1 MRFNIPFKQLN
12 CTMSVQFKQTNQM
25 ATALQGL
32 SVSGMVVGEKGS
44 VMHASTGSAAMDAN
58 HSIDQSS
65 SKEDIDRFLRTAI
78 SSAKNGEEIKDLV
91 ISIVNKRNPRSGE
104 GCKDTWVHCILH
116 LYENGYSKLVIDLM
130 EFVPESGCIKDW
142 WKIISFINQ
151 RLSLTSEKV
160 DDRYYKMYNPLVVA
174 IFQNF
179 WKYIDNDMKAFQDW
193 KEKYRGLSEEE
204 RAGKRGE
211 LQVILSTAGKWAPR
225 EKGSEDTNIYWW
237 VPITDRDTGNVSG
250 YVKKQLRK
258 MLVHYKYQPIKTV
271 YSDRCVP
278 ILKSRHQATA
288 RKTFSQLNKLC
299 DVCEVKM
306 CSGQWSQIDPARTPS
321 VCTSKITKAWL
332 NEKGKSPLESWE
344 EETGNRYPEDEDRVS
359 ARNILLA
366 SLSKVK
372 GGVLAPYELIRK
384 IKSGRLSRSEEVVN
398 EAQWK
403 AMIAEVR
410 KNIKDYIKE
419 LRVKAAGAAGV
430 SEVTDEDIDDV
441 LSMIDVSGSME
452 CAAAKGI
459 TCMDLSVSLGI
470 VTSELNTGAFKHMAL
485 SYSTEPTLFH
495 FVHADGREY
504 TLKEKYYAVMRNVGY
519 STDVGKAMDLVLKV
533 AVDNKVPEEKMPSLL
548 ILSDGHF
555 DAQVVG
561 GYGWGAGGNYE
572 GKWTSTF
579 DAFELKFKAQGY
591 SAPPMIYFW
600 NLNSRCIEE
609 RTYGHQAQAD
619 RKGVSLVQGWNNA
632 SFKMVMS
639 GQEVIDPAGAEDPED
654 SEVKAKK
661 SAWDDFQGMV
671 NQDCYVWVKELMS
684 ASEEGLL
691 KDYVFDMGEIGEDRK
706 PITLAS
712 LKNESI
718 VFEVTDTEKDGKTEG
733 AVDAGATGD
742 SVATGVVTEV
752 MAEVMTEVIT
762 EVITEVGEAEEDIEV
777 VEEVTPPMKTW
788 GQTIFGSWGGN

>member
-1 MRFNIPFKQLN
+1 
-12 CTMSVQFKQTNQM
+12 MSVQFKQTNQM

-160 DDRYYKMYNPLVVA
+160 DERYYKMYNPLIKA

-193 KEKYRGLSEEE
+193 KEKYRGLNEEE

-271 YSDRCVP
+271 YTDKGVP
-278 ILKSRHQATA
+278 TLQSRHQATA

-306 CSGQWSQIDPARTPS
+306 CSGRWSQINPARAPS

-372 GGVLAPYELIRK
+372 GGVLAPYQLIRK
-384 IKSGRLSRSEEVVN
+384 IKSGKLSRSEEVVN

-419 LRVKAAGAAGV
+419 LRVKAAEAAGAAEAADV

-452 CAAAKGI
+452 CPAAKGI

-504 TLKEKYYAVMRNVGY
+504 SLKEKYDAVMRNVGY

-533 AVDNKVPEEKMPSLL
+533 AVDNKVPEDKMPSLL
-548 ILSDGHF
+548 ILSDGQF
-555 DAQVVG
+555 DVQVTG
-561 GYGWGAGGNYE
+561 GCGWATIGGDNYE

-600 NLNSRCIEE
+600 NLNARCIEE

-639 GQEVIDPAGAEDPED
+639 GQEVIDPAGAIEDGD
-654 SEVKAKK
+654 SKVKDKK
-661 SAWDDFQGMV
+661 SAWDDFQGMIE
-671 NQDCYVWVKELMS
+671 QDCYVWVKELMS

-691 KDYVFDMGEIGEDRK
+691 KDYVFAMGEIGEDRK

-712 LKNESI
+712 LKDKSI
-718 VFEVTDTEKDGKTEG
+718 VFDVIE
-733 AVDAGATGD
+733 
-742 SVATGVVTEV
+742 VATEVEDLGVGDIEVVAEV
-752 MAEVMTEVIT
+752 MAKVMTEV
-762 EVITEVGEAEEDIEV
+762 EDLSVEEAEEDIEV
-777 VEEVTPPMKTW
+777 VEEVTPPVKTW
-788 GQTIFGSWGGN
+788 GQTIFGSWSGN

>member
-1 MRFNIPFKQLN
+1 
-12 CTMSVQFKQTNQM
+12 MSVQFKQTNQTNQM

-44 VMHASTGSAAMDAN
+44 AMHASTGSAAMDAN

-65 SKEDIDRFLRTAI
+65 SKEDIDRILRTAI
-78 SSAKNGEEIKDLV
+78 SGAKNGEEIKDLV

-160 DDRYYKMYNPLVVA
+160 DERYYKMYNPLIKA

-193 KEKYRGLSEEE
+193 KEKYRGMSEEE

-250 YVKKQLRK
+250 YIKKQLRK

-271 YSDRCVP
+271 YADRGVP

-306 CSGQWSQIDPARTPS
+306 CSGRWSQIDPARAPS

-332 NEKGKSPLESWE
+332 NEKCKLPLESWE
-344 EETGNRYPEDEDRVS
+344 EETGNRFPEDEDRVS
-359 ARNILLA
+359 ARNILLT

-372 GGVLAPYELIRK
+372 GGVLAPYQLIRK
-384 IKSGRLSRSEEVVN
+384 IKSGKLSRSEEVVN

-419 LRVKAAGAAGV
+419 LRVKAAGAADVG
-430 SEVTDEDIDDV
+430 EVTDEDIDDV

-452 CAAAKGI
+452 CPAAKGI

-504 TLKEKYYAVMRNVGY
+504 SLKEKYDAVMRNVGY

-533 AVDNKVPEEKMPSLL
+533 AVDNEVPEEKMPSLL
-548 ILSDGHF
+548 ILSDGQF
-555 DAQVVG
+555 DLQVIG
-561 GYGWGAGGNYE
+561 GCGWGTGGNYE

-600 NLNSRCIEE
+600 NLNAMCIGE
-609 RTYGHQAQAD
+609 RTYGYQAQAE
-619 RKGVSLVQGWNNA
+619 RKGVSLVQGWNNS

-639 GQEVIDPAGAEDPED
+639 GQEVIATKDPEVPED

-684 ASEEGLL
+684 SSEEGLL
-691 KDYVFDMGEIGEDRK
+691 KDYVFAMGEIGEDRK

-712 LKNESI
+712 LKDKSI
-718 VFEVTDTEKDGKTEG
+718 VFEVTDTEKDGKAG
-733 AVDAGATGD
+733 AAVDAGV
-742 SVATGVVTEV
+742 VAGVEDLGVE
-752 MAEVMTEVIT
+752 
-762 EVITEVGEAEEDIEV
+762 EAEEDIAV
-777 VEEVTPPMKTW
+777 VEEVTPPVKTW
-788 GQTIFGSWGGN
+788 GQTIFGSWSGN

>member
-160 DDRYYKMYNPLVVA
+160 DERYYKMYNPLIKA

-193 KEKYRGLSEEE
+193 KEKYRGLNEEE
-204 RAGKRGE
+204 LATKRGE

-250 YVKKQLRK
+250 YVKKHLRK

-271 YSDRCVP
+271 YADRGVP
-278 ILKSRHQATA
+278 TLQSRHQATA

-306 CSGQWSQIDPARTPS
+306 CSRRWSQIDPARTPS

-332 NEKGKSPLESWE
+332 NEKGKTPLESWE
-344 EETGNRYPEDEDRVS
+344 EETGNRFPEDEDRVS
-359 ARNILLA
+359 ARNILLT

-372 GGVLAPYELIRK
+372 GGVLAPYQLIRK
-384 IKSGRLSRSEEVVN
+384 IKSGKLSRSEEVVN

-419 LRVKAAGAAGV
+419 LRIKAAGAAEAADV

-555 DAQVVG
+555 DAQVIG

-600 NLNSRCIEE
+600 NLNARCLQE

-639 GQEVIDPAGAEDPED
+639 GQEVIATKDPEDPED
-654 SEVKAKK
+654 SKVKAKK
-661 SAWDDFQGMV
+661 SSWDDFQGMV

-691 KDYVFDMGEIGEDRK
+691 KDYVFSMGEIGEDRK

-712 LKNESI
+712 LKDKSI
-718 VFEVTDTEKDGKTEG
+718 VFEVTDTEVATEKDGK
-733 AVDAGATGD
+733 AVDAGT
-742 SVATGVVTEV
+742 
-752 MAEVMTEVIT
+752 TEVIT
-762 EVITEVGEAEEDIEV
+762 EIEDLGVEEDIEV
-777 VEEVTPPMKTW
+777 VAEVTPPAKTW
-788 GQTIFGSWGGN
+788 GQTFFGSWSGN

>member
-1 MRFNIPFKQLN
+1 
-12 CTMSVQFKQTNQM
+12 MSVQFKQTQTNQM
-25 ATALQGL
+25 ANAFQKL
-32 SVSGMVVGEKGS
+32 SVSDKIIGEKGS

-151 RLSLTSEKV
+151 RLSLTSVKV
-160 DDRYYKMYNPLVVA
+160 DERYYKLYNPLVKA

-193 KEKYRGLSEEE
+193 KKKYKGMHKEELIT
-204 RAGKRGE
+204 KRGE
-211 LQVILSTAGKWAPR
+211 LLDKLSAAGKWAPR

-237 VPITDRDTGNVSG
+237 VPVLDRETGNVTK

-258 MLVHYKYQPIKTV
+258 LLVHYKYQPLTNVFKD
-271 YSDRCVP
+271 SSVP
-278 ILKSRHQATA
+278 ALQSRHQATA
-288 RKTFSQLNKLC
+288 RKTFSLLTNLC
-299 DVCEVKM
+299 GVPEPKM
-306 CSGQWSQIDPARTPS
+306 CSGKWSKIDPARTPS

-332 NEKGKSPLESWE
+332 NEKGKVPLESWE
-344 EETGNRYPEDEDRVS
+344 EETGNRFPEDEDRVS

-372 GGVLAPYELIRK
+372 GGVLAPYQLIRK

-419 LRVKAAGAAGV
+419 LRIKAAKAAV
-430 SEVTDEDIDDV
+430 VEEVTDEDIDDV

-452 CAAAKGI
+452 CPAAKGI

-504 TLKEKYYAVMRNVGY
+504 TLTEKYYAVMKKVGY

-548 ILSDGHF
+548 ILSDGQF
-555 DAQVVG
+555 DVQVIG
-561 GYGWGAGGNYE
+561 GSGWAMGGNYE

-600 NLNSRCIEE
+600 NLNARCLQE

-639 GQEVIDPAGAEDPED
+639 GQEVIAPAGAEDPEV
-654 SEVKAKK
+654 SKVKAKK
-661 SAWDDFQGMV
+661 SSWDDFQGMV

-691 KDYVFDMGEIGEDRK
+691 KDYVFAIGDIGEDRK

-712 LKNESI
+712 LKDKAI
-718 VFEVTDTEKDGKTEG
+718 VFDVIEVATEKDGKAEG
-733 AVDAGATGD
+733 AVDAGATGV
-742 SVATGVVTEV
+742 VA
-752 MAEVMTEVIT
+752 EVIT
-762 EVITEVGEAEEDIEV
+762 EIEDLGVEEVGEAEEDIEV
-777 VEEVTPPMKTW
+777 IEEVTPHMKTW
-788 GQTIFGSWGGN
+788 GQTIFGSWSGK